1 MSSVYKPPTN
11 QLKPSVDLHQQPKL
25 EDMAIKFIILA
36 ALVAVA
42 RGGVVGAPVAQVA
55 PVAAPVVARLA
66 EFDPNPQYSFAYDV
80 QDALTGDSKS
90 QVESR
95 SGDIVQGQYSL
106 VEPDGTRRIVD
117 YTADPINGFNAV
129 VSKTPLGQ
137 VVAPVVARTAPV
149 VAAPAAPVVAAR
161 VAAAPVAARV
171 AAPVVAA
178 PAVARVASPFAA
190 PVVAAPAV
198 ARVASPFAAPYI
210 AAPGVARLAAPVA
223 SPVVAAP
230 ALSAYAAP
238 YAYPGGFARVAAPLT
253 YAV

>member
-1 MSSVYKPPTN
+1 
-11 QLKPSVDLHQQPKL
+11 
-25 EDMAIKFIILA
+25 MAIKFVILA

-55 PVAAPVVARLA
+55 SVAPVAVAARLD

-95 SGDIVQGQYSL
+95 SGDLVQGQYSL

-129 VSKTPLGQ
+129 VSKTPL
-137 VVAPVVARTAPV
+137 AHV
-149 VAAPAAPVVAAR
+149 VAAPLVAKAAPV

-171 AAPVVAA
+171 AVAPAAPVIAAAPVAARVAAAPIAARVAAAPIAARVAAAPALARVAAPLAAPVVAA
-178 PAVARVASPFAA
+178 PAVAR
-190 PVVAAPAV
+190 
-198 ARVASPFAAPYI
+198 
-210 AAPGVARLAAPVA
+210 LAAPVA
-223 SPVVAAP
+223 SPLIAAP
-230 ALSAYAAP
+230 ALSAYAAAP
-238 YAYPGGFARVAAPLT
+238 FAYPGGFARVAAPLT
-253 YAV
+253 YAAF